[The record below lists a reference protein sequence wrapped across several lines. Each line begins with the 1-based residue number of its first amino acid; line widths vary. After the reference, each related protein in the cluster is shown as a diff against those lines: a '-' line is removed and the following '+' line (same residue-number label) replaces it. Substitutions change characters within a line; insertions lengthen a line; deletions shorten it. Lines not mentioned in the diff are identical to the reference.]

1 MGTVLDG
8 AGAVLNPGGITTTVI
23 TVGLFLVI
31 GLTLPAE
38 QVRTGGKN
46 VRFHLTAQLFIFLI
60 TPVAFFALS
69 RLFVGYFD
77 GMLATGIVAVG
88 VLPTTVSSCV
98 VLTQSSEGNTVAAVF
113 NAAFA
118 NLIGVVVSPAILSFL
133 LSRAGGGLAAEEI
146 LVTYRNLA
154 LQMLLP
160 IGVGQLIRFLLKERA
175 VKLKKPLSTA
185 ANAAIVSVVFFTV
198 SRSAANPEFTHR
210 LLQLPVPFLG
220 LAFAHLLLLGAA
232 MLVASLLKMPREDR
246 VALGYVAPQK
256 TLALG
261 APLLTTYFASSPEV
275 LGVAILPV
283 LFYHLFQL
291 LVAGL
296 LRGTVFAPNK
306 PRPEQAAER

>member
-8 AGAVLNPGGITTTVI
+8 AGPAINPGGVTTTVI
-23 TVGLFLVI
+23 TVVLFLII

-46 VRFHLTAQLFIFLI
+46 IRFHLTAQLFVFAV
-60 TPVAFFALS
+60 TPVAFFGLS

-98 VLTQSSEGNTVAAVF
+98 VLTQSSEGNTVAAIF

-118 NLIGVVVSPAILSFL
+118 NLVGVVLSPAILSFL
-133 LSRAGGGLAAEEI
+133 LSRTGGGLAAEEI
-146 LVTYRNLA
+146 LTTYRNLA

-160 IGVGQLIRFLLKERA
+160 IAVGQLVRFLLKEKA

-185 ANAAIVSVVFFTV
+185 ASAAIVSVVFFTV
-198 SRSAANPEFTHR
+198 SRSAANPEFTTR
-210 LLQLPVPFLG
+210 LLQLPVPFLA
-220 LAFAHLLLLGAA
+220 LAGAHLLLFAAA
-232 MLVASLLKMPREDR
+232 MVVASVLKMPRADR

-261 APLLTTYFASSPEV
+261 APLLTTYFASSPDV

-291 LVAGL
+291 LTAGV
-296 LRGTVFAPNK
+296 LRGTVFAPDEPQKRRN
-306 PRPEQAAER
+306 A